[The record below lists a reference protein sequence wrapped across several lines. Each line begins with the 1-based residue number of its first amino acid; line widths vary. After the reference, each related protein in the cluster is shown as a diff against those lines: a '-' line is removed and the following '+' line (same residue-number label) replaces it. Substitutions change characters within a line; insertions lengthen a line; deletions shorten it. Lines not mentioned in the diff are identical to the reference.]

1 MMQQSKSVF
10 ISRELSPGSP
20 FRSLLES
27 EGWQV
32 AGQSLINFKALP
44 FELPPSLDWLF
55 FYSKQGVKA
64 FCEQLPARA
73 WPGCRLAAIG
83 PGTAQN
89 LETYGHKPQFVG
101 NGLPEATAKAFA
113 EVAKGQLVAFVQAR
127 NSRQSVQRLLT
138 RALNALSLIVYENE
152 PKSDLLQQD
161 AAVLVL
167 TSPMNARAYFRQW
180 PLLPGQQLVA
190 IGQPTATALAELGL
204 RAAMADEPT
213 EVALAAAVLALS
225 N

>member
-1 MMQQSKSVF
+1 MQQSKSVF
-10 ISRELSPGSP
+10 ITRELSPSSP

-44 FELPPSLDWLF
+44 FELPRSLDWLF

-64 FCEQLPARA
+64 FCEQVPARA

-83 PGTAQN
+83 PGTAQH
-89 LETYGHKPQFVG
+89 LADYGHRPDFVG
-101 NGLPEATAKAFA
+101 NGVPEATAKAFA
-113 EVAKGQLVAFVQAR
+113 EAAQGKLVAFVQAR
-127 NSRQSVQRLLT
+127 NSRQSVQRLLAG
-138 RALNALSLIVYENE
+138 ALNALSLIVYENA
-152 PKSDLLQQD
+152 PKADVRQQD
-161 AAVLVL
+161 AAVLVF

-180 PLLPGQQLVA
+180 PLMAGQQLVA
-190 IGQPTATALAELGL
+190 IGPPTATALAELGL
-204 RAAMADEPT
+204 QAAVADEPT
-213 EVALAAAVLALS
+213 EMALAAAVLALP